1 MDQMVKQAQEWV
13 NTTYKGRAGYK
24 EIEVTGKTGWSTMGA
39 LTQAL
44 QLELGITATSTSFG
58 PGTLAEITKK
68 CPISTTSN
76 TNTNIVKIIQ
86 AALYCKGYGP
96 GGITGTYTPGT
107 QSAIASMQKDLGATP
122 NDGAVTPKLFKAL
135 LTMDAYVLVNSGSE
149 KIRKIQ
155 QWLNSKYINRA
166 DFFYMPCDGHYSR
179 DVQKA
184 LMFAIQYE
192 EGLQDGVANGY
203 FGPKTQEKIQ
213 SVVLKEGSTGPFVY
227 LFQAALIFNGHDVP
241 FDGNYS
247 AFVATQLKQFQNFS
261 LLKAT
266 GVSDF
271 QTWASLLVSTGDPER
286 QGKACDCITEVT
298 PERAK
303 TLVAAGYETVG
314 RYLTNAKGKKAKNKK
329 IQDGEI
335 DNIFAAGLSIFPIY
349 QTNGGD
355 KEYFN
360 AVQGQKDAIAAYN
373 AALYHGFPKGTTI
386 YFAVDFDAT
395 GDDIKDIILPHF
407 KAINEQMKKLGN
419 GYYDIGVY
427 GSRNVC
433 IQVSD
438 KKYATYSF
446 VSGMSTGFSGNLGF
460 PLPKNWA
467 FDQIKEYSIGSGD
480 GSISID
486 KDIKSGRDNGVS
498 KMEKDSSKLSITMQL
513 LEMARSTYNEEKEIG
528 ETTALGDWKLYQRST
543 NERTSFDVYVYR
555 KLVIKG
561 KTTVEDKYDYT
572 VAFRGSHDW
581 LDWVLQDVY
590 QVGLNISNIQA
601 EDASAYVGQLVRTDY
616 QNMRNMYLT
625 GHSLGGYLAQWV
637 QSEIIDGALP
647 GSALLAVTF
656 NAPGFNPIENPTNT
670 GEFQKKVMKK
680 IENNKNNKYDSLI
693 INHRIEK
700 DVVSPLGTKLGTV
713 HIYSVSLDEVD
724 IPARYFHSPARFEQV
739 NLK

>member
-1 MDQMVKQAQEWV
+1 MDQMVKEAQEWV
-13 NTTYKGRAGYK
+13 NSTYKGRAGYV
-24 EIEVTGKTGWSTMGA
+24 EVQVTGKTGWSTMWA
-39 LTQAL
+39 LTRAL
-44 QLELGITATSTSFG
+44 QLELGITATSTRFG
-58 PGTLAEITKK
+58 DGTLAELAKI

-76 TNTNIVKIIQ
+76 TNPNVVKIIQ
-86 AALYCKGYGP
+86 SALYCKGYGP
-96 GGITGTYTPGT
+96 GGISGTYGPGT
-107 QSAIASMQKDLGATP
+107 QSAIASMQKNLGSTSS
-122 NDGAVTPKLFKAL
+122 DGAVTPKLFKAL
-135 LTMDAYVLVNSGSE
+135 LTMDAYVVVNNGSE

-155 QWLNSKYINRA
+155 QWLNNKYINRA
-166 DFFYMPCDGHYSR
+166 DFYYMPCDGNYSR

-184 LMFAIQYE
+184 LVFAIQYE
-192 EGLQDGVANGY
+192 EGLQDGVANGD

-286 QGKACDCITEVT
+286 PAKACDCSTEVT

-314 RYLTNAKGKKAKNKK
+314 RYLTNADVKDPKNKK

-335 DNIFAAGLSIFPIY
+335 NNIFAAGLSIFPIY

-360 AVQGQKDAIAAYN
+360 AKQGDEDAIKAYK
-373 AALYHGFPKGTTI
+373 AALYHGFPSGTTI
-386 YFAVDFDAT
+386 YFAVDFDPN
-395 GDDIKDIILPHF
+395 GDEIKDKILPHF
-407 KAINEQMKKLGN
+407 KAINERMKKLGN

-460 PLPKNWA
+460 PLPTNWA
-467 FDQIKEYSIGSGD
+467 FDQIKEYTIGSGNS
-480 GSISID
+480 SIRID

-498 KMEKDSSKLSITMQL
+498 KMEKDSNNLSITMQL

-528 ETTALGDWKLYQRST
+528 ETTALGNWKLYQKYK
-543 NERTSFDVYVYR
+543 NERTDLDVYVYR

-561 KTTVEDKYDYT
+561 KTTVEDRYDYT
-572 VAFRGSHDW
+572 VAFRGSQQWQDW
-581 LDWVLQDVY
+581 ILQDY
-590 QVGLNISNIQA
+590 EQILLNLDKLQA
-601 EDASAYVGQLVRTDY
+601 EDASAYVEQLVRTDY

-637 QSEIIDGALP
+637 QSEMIDGALP
-647 GSALLAVTF
+647 GSALLAITF
-656 NAPGFNPIENPTNT
+656 NAPGFNSIENPAFPS
-670 GEFQKKVMKK
+670 EFQKKVMKK

-693 INHRIEK
+693 INHRIKE
-700 DVVSPLGTKLGTV
+700 DLISLFGTKLGTLNV
-713 HIYSVSLDEVD
+713 YSLTQDTIELP
-724 IPARYFHSPARFEQV
+724 IKYFHDAARFEQV
-739 NLK
+739 KLK

>member
-13 NTTYKGRAGYK
+13 NSTYKGRAGY
-24 EIEVTGKTGWSTMGA
+24 EEVQVTGKTGWSTMWA
-39 LTQAL
+39 LTRAL
-44 QLELGITATSTSFG
+44 QLELGITETATDFG
-58 PGTLAEITKK
+58 PTTLKEIAKK
-68 CPISTTSN
+68 CPINTTSN
-76 TNTNIVKIIQ
+76 TNSNIVKIIQ

-96 GGITGTYTPGT
+96 GGITGTYGPGT

-135 LTMDAYVLVNSGSE
+135 LTMDAYVLVNNGSE

-192 EGLQDGVANGY
+192 EGLQDGTANGY
-203 FGPKTQEKIQ
+203 FGPTTQEKIK
-213 SVVLKEGSTGPFVY
+213 SVVLKEGSTGAFVY
-227 LFQAALIFNGHDVP
+227 LFQAALIFNGYDVP

-303 TLVAAGYETVG
+303 TLVAAGYQTVG
-314 RYLTNAKGKKAKNKK
+314 RYLTNANVKNAKNKK

-335 DNIFAAGLSIFPIY
+335 NNIFAAGLSIFPIY

-360 AVQGQKDAIAAYN
+360 ANQGKEDAIKAYEAAK
-373 AALYHGFPKGTTI
+373 YHGFPSATTI

-395 GDDIKDIILPHF
+395 GDEIKDKILPHF
-407 KAINEQMKKLGN
+407 QAINEQMKKLGS
-419 GYYDIGVY
+419 YYDIGVY

-460 PLPKNWA
+460 PLPRNWA
-467 FDQIKEYSIGSGD
+467 FDQIKEYTIGSGN

-486 KDIKSGRDNGVS
+486 KDIKSGRDNGVT
-498 KMEKDSSKLSITMQL
+498 KIDKEKLSLTLQL
-513 LEMARSTYNEEKEIG
+513 LEMAGNSYAIKEIDKFVSPG
-528 ETTALGDWKLYQRST
+528 NWLLYKQESYPK
-543 NERTSFDVYVYR
+543 SDFDVQVYR
-555 KLVIKG
+555 KEIS
-561 KTTVEDKYDYT
+561 TDKYLYT
-572 VAFRGSHDW
+572 VAFRGSQEPM
-581 LDWVLQDVY
+581 DWVVDVVQVVGNVGGLQADDAANFVKK
-590 QVGLNISNIQA
+590 LIETDRDKISHLYI
-601 EDASAYVGQLVRTDY
+601 
-616 QNMRNMYLT
+616 T
-625 GHSLGGYLAQWV
+625 GHSLGGYLTQYV
-637 QSEIIDGALP
+637 QSEIIDGNLP
-647 GSALLAVTF
+647 WIKSSAVTF
-656 NAPGFNPIENPTNT
+656 NAPGIGFLDV
-670 GEFQKKVMKK
+670 FDKVFAAKMSKK
-680 IENNKNNKYDSLI
+680 ILNDHDFSKYDDLLLNHQI
-693 INHRIEK
+693 IF
-700 DVVSPLGTKLGTV
+700 DA
-713 HIYSVSLDEVD
+713 VSLLGGDNLGKVIKYAPKHLHD
-724 IPARYFHSPARFEQV
+724 PLDLKYHHSLKRFVELD
-739 NLK
+739 LK